1 MSFASVTIDAGVLA
15 VPSISA
21 SSEDAHHY
29 VKTILDWSK
38 YLDERWVDIYMSEHA
53 AEALLEDGLYPIY
66 DQLTQFFN
74 TNGISDYAANDIV
87 LVVNKLLQ
95 LTPYFETYFKV
106 RDMLAEQTVT
116 DPDILGPHS
125 GANLQS
131 NLTQCVVLIAILRG
145 YCQRPILEH
154 FLILRHAPSR
164 IVQVQALV
172 HELEHD
178 RTDLNEIPKSP
189 KLFKGDISVCDDFRG
204 LIECLDE
211 SEIFRNATD
220 NFGIEIAI
228 RIALYKSRIESQ
240 EEPEW
245 KEIPNLRIGRLFH
258 QTAKDICSGQANPFC
273 KRVLR
278 AIVETLEKDKL
289 SAMRALRTGPGGND
303 PQRMR
308 DKDKAQRRNIDND
321 YRLHYWQCEDG
332 MIELASVVPHND
344 FSIPE

>member
-15 VPSISA
+15 VPSISTT
-21 SSEDAHHY
+21 SKDAHHY
-29 VKTILDWSK
+29 VDTILDWSK
-38 YLDERWVDIYMSEHA
+38 YLDERWVDIYMSEHTTD
-53 AEALLEDGLYPIY
+53 ALIEDDLYPFP
-66 DQLTQFFN
+66 DQLRKFLN
-74 TNGISDYAANDIV
+74 TEETAYAVNDV
-87 LVVNKLLQ
+87 FSVVDRLLR
-95 LTPYFETYFKV
+95 LTPDFETYFKV
-106 RDMLAEQTVT
+106 RYVLAEQVMT
-116 DPDILGPHS
+116 DPDILVLNS
-125 GANLQS
+125 SANLQS

-145 YCQRPILEH
+145 YCKSPISEH
-154 FLILRHAPSR
+154 FLILRRAPSQ

-178 RTDLNEIPKSP
+178 RTDLNKIPKFP
-189 KLFKGDISVCDDFRG
+189 KLFEGDISVCDDFRG

-273 KRVLR
+273 KQVLR
-278 AIVETLEKDKL
+278 AIVETLEKTNL
-289 SAMRALRTGPGGND
+289 SAVHALRTGPGGND

-308 DKDKAQRRNIDND
+308 GKDKAQRRDIDRD
-321 YRLHYWQCEDG
+321 YHLHYWQCEG
-332 MIELASVVPHND
+332 RMIELASIGPHDN

>member
-21 SSEDAHHY
+21 TPKDAHHY
-29 VKTILDWSK
+29 VNTILNWSK
-38 YLDERWVDIYMSEHA
+38 LLDELWVDIYMSEQA
-53 AEALLEDGLYPIY
+53 TEALFEDGLYPLH

-106 RDMLAEQTVT
+106 RDVQAKQVVT
-116 DPDILGPHS
+116 DPDILGPNF

-172 HELEHD
+172 HVLEHD
-178 RTDLNEIPKSP
+178 RNDLNEIPKPP
-189 KLFKGDISVCDDFRG
+189 KFFVGDVSVCDDFRG
-204 LIECLDE
+204 FIECLDE

-220 NFGIEIAI
+220 DFGIEIAI

-240 EEPEW
+240 QEPEW
-245 KEIPNLRIGRLFH
+245 EEIPNLQIGRLFH
-258 QTAKDICSGQANPFC
+258 QKAKDICSNQADSFR
-273 KRVLR
+273 KQVLR
-278 AIVETLEKDKL
+278 AIVETLEKTNL
-289 SAMRALRTGPGGND
+289 SEVHALRTGPGGDD

-308 DKDKAQRRNIDND
+308 GKDKAQRRNIDHA
-321 YRLHYWQCEDG
+321 YRLHYWQCEGG
-332 MIELASVVPHND
+332 MVELASIGPHDN